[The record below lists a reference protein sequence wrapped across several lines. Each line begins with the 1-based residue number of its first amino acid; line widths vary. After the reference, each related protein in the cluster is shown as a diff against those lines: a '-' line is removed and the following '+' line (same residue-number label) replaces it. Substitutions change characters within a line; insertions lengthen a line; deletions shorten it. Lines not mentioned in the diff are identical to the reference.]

1 VARKRA
7 DGEGTIRKRTFT
19 RKDGSK
25 YHRYFAVISDGY
37 KPDGKRK
44 RKEGSLREY
53 ERDARLD
60 LKRMIQ
66 ERDEQRPGSDMTLA
80 AYLAQWLEQQA
91 VRPKS
96 LKNYGIAIGHANDT
110 LGHIPLNKLKISDM
124 QAWIHVLE
132 QRYKPSTIQAY
143 KAVISAALN
152 DAVRLEYIPSN
163 PLSLAKAPK
172 VPQSYKEKIS
182 LQQASAF
189 LAYLKKSSDWM
200 YPVFCTFLSVGLRLG
215 ELRGLVWDDYDQR
228 ENILSIRRQGGFG
241 DEVFA
246 PLKSE
251 ASRRNLYLNDTMK
264 EALAEQRSWIAYKR
278 KRNPD
283 WNPLNLIFCT
293 LKGAM
298 FTEGGLRN
306 ALKTRQQYVD
316 VGDFTIH
323 DQRHFVLSHLVSQG
337 YSAAEVSRIAG
348 HSNPHI
354 TYRVY
359 VRAFEERQKRIR
371 LGIPTSIP
379 TKNAVASDSTQEAIE
394 DKARI

>member
-1 VARKRA
+1 
-7 DGEGTIRKRTFT
+7 
-19 RKDGSK
+19 
-25 YHRYFAVISDGY
+25 
-37 KPDGKRK
+37 
-44 RKEGSLREY
+44 
-53 ERDARLD
+53 
-60 LKRMIQ
+60 MIQ
-66 ERDEQRPGSDMTLA
+66 ERDEQRPGSDMTLE
-80 AYLAQWLEQQA
+80 AYLAQWLEQQT

-96 LKNYGIAIGHANDT
+96 LKNYGIAISHASDD

-124 QAWIHVLE
+124 QAWIHRLE

-143 KAVISAALN
+143 KAVVSAALN

-172 VPQSYKEKIS
+172 IPQSYKEKIS

-228 ENILSIRRQGGFG
+228 ESILSIRRQGGVG
-241 DEVFA
+241 DEAFA

-264 EALAEQRSWIAYKR
+264 EALAEQRLWIAYKR

-293 LKGAM
+293 LKGTM

-348 HSNPHI
+348 HSNPNI

-359 VRAFEERQKRIR
+359 VRAFEERQKKIR

-379 TKNAVASDSTQEAIE
+379 TKNAVASDSIQEAIE
-394 DKARI
+394 DKAPI